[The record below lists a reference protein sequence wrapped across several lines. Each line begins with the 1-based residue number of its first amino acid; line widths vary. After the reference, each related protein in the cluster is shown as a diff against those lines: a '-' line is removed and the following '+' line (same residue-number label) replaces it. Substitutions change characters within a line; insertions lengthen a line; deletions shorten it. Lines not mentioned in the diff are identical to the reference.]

1 VPSYLY
7 PRVKDVDRPLEPTPK
22 KSAKKIVK
30 TKTPMREQAPAERI
44 HNFNEVPF
52 GYTDEQAVAE
62 AERCLQ
68 CEKAFCVEGCPVNID
83 IPGFV
88 RLIAEGRFVES
99 LTKLKE
105 EQALPAVCGRVCP
118 QETQC
123 ELRCVLS
130 KKFESVALGR
140 LERFAADYGQ
150 IHGGEVA
157 PKMWPRTGKRVA
169 VIGAGPA
176 GITAAGDLARWGHEV
191 VIFEA
196 LHLPGGVLMYGI
208 PEFRLPKEIVLH
220 EIDSLKKLGVKVLV
234 DHVIGKTE
242 TVDDLLKNGFDAL
255 FIGTGAGLPM
265 FQGIPGENAIGVFS
279 ANEYLTRVNLMK
291 AYDFPRHSTPAPRA
305 RNVVTVGGGNVAMD
319 SARNAL
325 RLRAKSTIVYRRSRT
340 EMPARIEEIHH
351 AEQEGVIFHFLANPV
366 RVISDDRGRVCALEC
381 IRMEL
386 GEPDQSGRRRPVP
399 VKGSEFILPADTVII
414 AIGNSPNPLVPQTCP
429 DIRVSKWGTIVTDPE
444 TMATSKPGVYA
455 GGDIVSGAA
464 TVISAMGQAKKAAL
478 AIHRYL
484 MGADPPGYVTPR
496 PAEGMETKG
505 ETSSG

>member
-1 VPSYLY
+1 MEDYKFRGTKLPVEEKKARMKTSRNHIPEQ
-7 PRVKDVDRPLEPTPK
+7 DPK
-22 KSAKKIVK
+22 VRARNFGEVNLGYD
-30 TKTPMREQAPAERI
+30 AEMAM
-44 HNFNEVPF
+44 
-52 GYTDEQAVAE
+52 TE
-62 AERCLQ
+62 ARRCLL
-68 CEKAFCVEGCPVNID
+68 CPAPPCVKGCPVNIK
-83 IPGFV
+83 IPEFLEKV
-88 RLIAEGRFVES
+88 AEGKFIEALEVIKRDN
-99 LTKLKE
+99 
-105 EQALPAVCGRVCP
+105 ALPAVTGRVCP
-118 QETQC
+118 QEVQCEGRCTQC
-123 ELRCVLS
+123 KASGSAV
-130 KKFESVALGR
+130 GIGY
-140 LERFAADYGQ
+140 LERFVADYERRSVQKCTINRATATGKKIAVVGSGPGGLTVAADLGRQ
-150 IHGGEVA
+150 GNEVHLF
-157 PKMWPRTGKRVA
+157 
-169 VIGAGPA
+169 
-176 GITAAGDLARWGHEV
+176 D
-191 VIFEA
+191 A
-196 LHLPGGVLMYGI
+196 LQKGGGVLVYGI

-429 DIRVSKWGTIVTDPE
+429 DIGVSKWGTIVTDPE